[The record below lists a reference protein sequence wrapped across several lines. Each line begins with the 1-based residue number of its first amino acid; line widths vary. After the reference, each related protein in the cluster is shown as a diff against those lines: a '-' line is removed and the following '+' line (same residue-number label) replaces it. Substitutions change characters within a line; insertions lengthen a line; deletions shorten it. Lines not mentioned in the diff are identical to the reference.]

1 MTFQFPLQQFFLMN
15 EDVESEVSA
24 KIVVVAGVNS
34 EVTRAISPPI
44 LSSRILFVFYDDA
57 AGACSPTCH
66 DSFNHFDE

>member
-1 MTFQFPLQQFFLMN
+1 MTFQFPLQQVFLLN

-34 EVTRAISPPI
+34 EVTRAVSPPI

-66 DSFNHFDE
+66 DSLNHFDE